1 MKLLYNPISPFARMC
16 VITAREVGL
25 RSLDI
30 VAVEGLSVISANA
43 EVARHNPLGRIP
55 TLITDHG
62 HPMHDSRVICEY
74 IAHRAG
80 NKSVLPDEPVK
91 RFRIL
96 TLQALGQGMADTAV
110 ALRYETA
117 SRPEALR
124 WRELIDRN
132 RQRLTAA
139 CKDLEEHWIT
149 ELKEVTLGSIAV
161 AATLAYVDFRHGNLG
176 WRDNN
181 QRLSDWFGRF
191 SARPSMAPV
200 AA

>member
-25 RSLDI
+25 KGLEI
-30 VAVEGLSVISANA
+30 IPVEGMSITSANA
-43 EVARHNPLGRIP
+43 EVAKHNPLGRIP

-62 HPMHDSRVICEY
+62 RPIHDSRVICEY
-74 IAHRAG
+74 IAHHAG
-80 NKSVLPDEPVK
+80 NKAVLPDEPVK

-117 SRPEALR
+117 SRPENLR
-124 WRELIDRN
+124 WRELVDRQ
-132 RQRLTAA
+132 RQRLLSA
-139 CKDLEEHWIT
+139 CKDLNEHWMG

-161 AATLAYVDFRHGNLG
+161 AATLAYTDFRHGDLG
-176 WRDNN
+176 WRDTNPK
-181 QRLSDWFGRF
+181 LADWFGRF
-191 SARPSMAPV
+191 AERPSMGPV
-200 AA
+200 A